1 MMPETLSTKLNR
13 LAETAR
19 KNPQFQ
25 FRTIAHLITV
35 EMLRRSF
42 RELRK
47 DAVCGVD
54 GITAKEYEQ
63 NLEENLIDLHRRM
76 KEMRYQ
82 AQPLRR
88 VYIPKDDGTQRPL
101 SIPVLEDKIAEKAV
115 VNLLNPIYESDFL
128 PCSYGYRKGRSPQ
141 DALQALSTNISVGGN
156 TKYVLEAD
164 IQDYFGSVVRK
175 QLMEILQKRIGE
187 KNLLRLIGKWLHVG
201 VLDDGR
207 LQVNKSGIH
216 QGSVIS
222 PLLANGYLHE
232 VLDLW
237 MEQEVKPRMKGE
249 AKLYRFAD
257 DFIICFENKEDAERV
272 LKVLPKRFEK
282 YGLKLHPEKTKL
294 IEFGRS
300 AWSKSLRTGK
310 KPATFNFLGFTHSC
324 GTSRKGKFVVQVRTM
339 RKRLTRSLKKV
350 NEWCRKNRHQPLLIQ
365 WRRLS
370 QILRGHYNY
379 YGRRS
384 NTWGIHKFYRI
395 VRKIWWKWL
404 NRRDRKGNVP
414 WKRFRQILLRYKLP
428 QPRISAGT
436 WNSQLLLFGELG

>member
-13 LAETAR
+13 LAETAK
-19 KNPQFQ
+19 KNPRFQ

-47 DAVCGVD
+47 DAACGVD
-54 GITAKEYEQ
+54 GITAKEYEK
-63 NLEENLIDLHRRM
+63 NLEGNLIDLHCRM

-88 VYIPKDDGTQRPL
+88 VYIPKEDGKQRPL

-115 VNLLNPIYESDFL
+115 VNLLSPIYESDFL
-128 PCSYGYRKGRSPQ
+128 PCSYGYRKGRSPH
-141 DALQALSTNISVGGN
+141 DALQAISTDISVGK

-222 PLLANGYLHE
+222 PLLANVYLHE

-237 MEQEVKPRMKGE
+237 VAQMVKPRMKGE
-249 AKLYRFAD
+249 IKLYRFAD
-257 DFIICFENKEDAERV
+257 DLIICFENKEDAERV

-300 AWSKSLRTGK
+300 AWSKSLRTGN
-310 KPATFNFLGFTHSC
+310 KPETFDFLGFTHNC

-339 RKRLTRSLKKV
+339 RKRLKRSLKKV
-350 NEWCRKNRHQPLLIQ
+350 TEWCRMNRHQPLQIQ
-365 WRRLS
+365 GQRLS

-384 NTWGIHKFYRI
+384 NTQCIRRFYRI
-395 VRKIWWKWL
+395 VRRTWWKWL
-404 NRRDRKGNVP
+404 NRRGRKGNLP
-414 WKRFRQILLRYKLP
+414 LKRFRKILLRYKLP
-428 QPRISAGT
+428 QPRIASGAR
-436 WNSQLLLFGELG
+436 NSQLMLFGELV